1 MMISVIIFAVIA
13 YLIGSLSSA
22 IIVCKFLNLP
32 DPRTQGSMN
41 PGTTNVLR
49 IGGKTPAIITLAGDI
64 LKGFLPVFIAH
75 SIAIDGL
82 FLGLIA
88 IAALLGHVYPIFFK
102 FQGGKGVATAAG
114 AILALSP
121 IAGISTII
129 VWVLVAAIFKYSS
142 LAALLAAIAA
152 PIFMLLFGN
161 GEYLLPA
168 IMITIIIIWQHRDN
182 IQRLKSGSENKISL

>member
-1 MMISVIIFAVIA
+1 MMISVIIFGVIA

-41 PGTTNVLR
+41 PGATNVLR
-49 IGGKTPAIITLAGDI
+49 IGGKTPAIITLVGDL

-75 SIAIDGL
+75 SVGINGI

-88 IAALLGHVYPIFFK
+88 VAALLGHIYPVFFK

-114 AILALSP
+114 AILVLSP
-121 IAGISTII
+121 IVGIATII
-129 VWVLVAAIFKYSS
+129 TWTLVAVIFRYSS
-142 LAALLAAIAA
+142 LAALVAAIAA
-152 PIFMLLFGN
+152 PVFMLLLGN
-161 GEYLLPA
+161 IGYLLPV
-168 IMITIIIIWQHRDN
+168 IIITAIIIWQHRAN
-182 IQRLKSGSENKISL
+182 IQRLKSGSENKLSF